1 MANKILNFEWKLF
14 LKRIYQKS
22 EADDIFIH
30 AMSLVYTTLLS
41 LIPLLI
47 FSFYILTL
55 FNFFGGMEKLIAKLK
70 IAILNNLATGTGE
83 SLINVLEQY
92 IINIDQLGVISFGT
106 LVVVII
112 FMLARIEVTFN
123 RIWGVKEHRD
133 LFKRFVAFWTFITLG
148 TFLFTLLLSLTLGL
162 ASSYFQAQIT
172 GESLFNS
179 FLFKF
184 ISNSGYFLVFIAAYY
199 LIPNTE
205 VELSAAVVGGM
216 SSGTFFVVAKQ
227 LYTFY
232 TKHVVTYNQI
242 YGPLAVIPL
251 FLIWLY
257 VIWVI
262 ALLGAIISYVFQYRR
277 QLNNF
282 IHQEVTIGTKGLLP
296 IAILV
301 IIHKGFLDKEQAGV
315 TFQELA
321 DKIKLPIAT
330 IKDNLQELKENNL
343 ITESKENKYLP
354 LVSLDEISLWEIF
367 SNHKQIKS
375 RNVEDIFA
383 DDELQ
388 QIYCWLKGCLKED
401 LTGLTINQL
410 LNKIEEGEKNEDC
423 TL

>member
-1 MANKILNFEWKLF
+1 MTSQILNFEWKLF

-22 EADDIFIH
+22 ESDDIFIH

-55 FNFFGGMEKLIAKLK
+55 FNFFGGMKRLIAKLK
-70 IAILNNLATGTGE
+70 TAILNNLATGTGE
-83 SLINVLEQY
+83 TLINVLEQY
-92 IINIDQLGVISFGT
+92 IINIDQLGVISFFT

-123 RIWGVKEHRD
+123 KIWGVKEHRD

-148 TFLFTLLLSLTLGL
+148 TFLFTMLLSLALGL
-162 ASSYFQAQIT
+162 ASSYFEAHIT

-179 FLFKF
+179 FLFRF
-184 ISNSGYFLVFIAAYY
+184 ISNSVYFLIFIAAYY

-205 VELSAAVVGGM
+205 VDLSAAVVGGM
-216 SSGTFFVVAKQ
+216 TSGTFFILAKQ
-227 LYTFY
+227 IYTFY

-262 ALLGAIISYVFQYRR
+262 ALLGAVISYVFQYRR

-282 IHQEVTIGTKGLLP
+282 IHREVTIGTKGLLP

-301 IIHKGFLDKEQAGV
+301 IIHKGFLDHEQTGV
-315 TFQELA
+315 TFQDLA
-321 DKIKLPIAT
+321 NKIKLPIAT

-354 LVSLDEISLWEIF
+354 LVSLDEISLWQIF
-367 SNHKQIKS
+367 SNHKQTEVRK
-375 RNVEDIFA
+375 VDDVFA
-383 DDELQ
+383 DEELQ
-388 QIYCWLKGCLKED
+388 QIYCWLKGSLQDD
-401 LTGLTINQL
+401 LTGLTIHQL
-410 LNKIEEGEKNEDC
+410 LDKIEEEDLNENC

>member
-1 MANKILNFEWKLF
+1 MINKILNFNWKIF

-22 EADDIFIH
+22 EEDDIFIN

-47 FSFYILTL
+47 FSFYIMTL
-55 FNFFGGMEKLIAKLK
+55 FNFFGGMGELMSKVK
-70 IAILNNLATGTGE
+70 IAILNNLATGTGNT
-83 SLINVLEQY
+83 LINILEQY
-92 IINIDQLGVISFGT
+92 IINIDQLGVISFVS

-162 ASSYFQAQIT
+162 ASSYFQQQIT

-179 FLFKF
+179 FLFRF
-184 ISNSGYFLVFIAAYY
+184 ISNSVYFLIFIAAYY

-205 VELSAAVVGGM
+205 VELSAAVVGGVT
-216 SSGTFFVVAKQ
+216 SGTFFIIAKQ

-257 VIWVI
+257 LIWVI
-262 ALLGAIISYVFQYRR
+262 ALLGGIISYIFQYRN
-277 QLNNF
+277 QLHNF

-301 IIHKGFLDKEQAGV
+301 LIHKGFLDQDKSGV
-315 TFQELA
+315 DFQDLA
-321 DKIKLPIAT
+321 DKIKLPIVT
-330 IKDNLQELKENNL
+330 IKDNIERLKENNL

-354 LVSLDEISLWEIF
+354 LVALDQISLWQVF
-367 SNHKQIKS
+367 SNQMNSNS
-375 RNVEDIFA
+375 RKVEDVFA
-383 DDELQ
+383 DEELQ

-401 LTGLTINQL
+401 LTDLTIEQL
-410 LNKIEEGEKNEDC
+410 LTKINEEGQNENC

>member
-1 MANKILNFEWKLF
+1 MTSQILNFEWKLF

-22 EADDIFIH
+22 ESDDIFIH

-47 FSFYILTL
+47 FSFYIMTL
-55 FNFFGGMEKLIAKLK
+55 FNFFGGMSELISKLK
-70 IAILNNLATGTGE
+70 TAILNNLATGTGE
-83 SLINVLEQY
+83 TLINVLEQY
-92 IINIDQLGVISFGT
+92 IINIDQLGVISFFT

-123 RIWGVKEHRD
+123 KIWGVKEHRD

-148 TFLFTLLLSLTLGL
+148 TFLFTMLLSLALGL
-162 ASSYFQAQIT
+162 ASSYFEAQIT

-179 FLFKF
+179 FLFRF
-184 ISNSGYFLVFIAAYY
+184 ISNSVYFLIFIAAYY

-216 SSGTFFVVAKQ
+216 TSGTFFIIAKQ

-301 IIHKGFLDKEQAGV
+301 IIHKRFLKQEETGV

-321 DKIKLPIAT
+321 DKIKLPIST

-354 LVSLDEISLWEIF
+354 LVSLDEISLWQIF
-367 SNHKQIKS
+367 SNHKQEKS
-375 RNVEDIFA
+375 RDINEVFA
-383 DDELQ
+383 DEELQ
-388 QIYCWLKGCLKED
+388 QIYCWLKGSLKED
-401 LTGLTINQL
+401 LTGLTVHQL
-410 LNKIEEGEKNEDC
+410 LDTIEEEDSNEDC